1 MNLFFY
7 YLTAAVYTI
16 AIGSVIVAGG
26 WAVLRALTYDM
37 GAWWQ
42 RGKPPRQQWG
52 EGRQA

>member
-7 YLTAAVYTI
+7 YLTAGVYTI
-16 AIGSVIVAGG
+16 AIGSVIIAAA
-26 WAVLRALTYDM
+26 WACLRAITYDM

-42 RGKPPRQQWG
+42 RTRAPRQQWG